1 MHEGKLLEKDR
12 ALAEKDRELRDR
24 DKEIQQLK
32 LDLYNADDSNRQ
44 MM

>member
-1 MHEGKLLEKDR
+1 MLEKDR